1 MKYAKMSKC
10 EFWLQEVDF
19 LGHVTSGGSIVVD
32 QSKVEASHFSS
43 SWV

>member
-19 LGHVTSGGSIVVD
+19 LGQVTSRGRIMID
-32 QSKVEASHFSS
+32 QSKVEASYFSS
-43 SWV
+43 FWV